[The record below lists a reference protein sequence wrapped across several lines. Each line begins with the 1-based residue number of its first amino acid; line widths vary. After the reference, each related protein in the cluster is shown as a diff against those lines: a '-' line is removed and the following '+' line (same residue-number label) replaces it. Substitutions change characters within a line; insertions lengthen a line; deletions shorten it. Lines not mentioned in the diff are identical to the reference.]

1 MKEITM
7 WEVSKSDWKLFRE
20 KIAGW
25 QEHYMEKLA
34 QDYTALLTDES
45 KPASAKFWE
54 LEKRIKAD
62 KKRPGVL
69 IRLDKAEVKRDIVLL
84 LRDGA
89 ITMDDLQDFS
99 DDLKETVAY
108 IVEKW

>member
-1 MKEITM
+1 MKEINM
-7 WEVSKSDWKLFRE
+7 WKISKSDWKLFRE

-25 QEHYMEKLA
+25 QENYMEKLA
-34 QDYTALLTDES
+34 QDYTALLTDEI
-45 KPASAKFWE
+45 KPASTKFWE

-69 IRLDKAEVKRDIVLL
+69 IRMDKAEVKRDIVLL

-108 IVEKW
+108 IVDKS